1 MNSDLLVLRRGWLTP
16 RKKEGNTARRG
27 MTWPDPEGQ
36 EILEEAGAAPER
48 ADGVGRGRRRPVQH
62 ASVQAG
68 VRGIAHATG
77 FGL

>member
-36 EILEEAGAAPER
+36 EAL
-48 ADGVGRGRRRPVQH
+48 
-62 ASVQAG
+62 
-68 VRGIAHATG
+68 
-77 FGL
+77 